1 MDNCSENSS
10 FYIYTMNSD
19 NWNTRFYQYLKDN
32 LDKVGSSEREI
43 GRLIRPSA
51 ICERNSKSMHNFYE
65 APNALTTSQSWW
77 PCIFQQF
84 IFFSLRLYSYIKP
97 CMHPSIYTLC
107 YITLEDITYDE
118 QLLKDVINVPPQY
131 APRCRCRKSNI
142 PLHLE
147 KKNVME

>member
-84 IFFSLRLYSYIKP
+84 IFFRYVYTHTSNHACIHLSIHYVILLWKILHMMNNYSRMLSMYHHNMHHDVVVAKATYRYIWKRR
-97 CMHPSIYTLC
+97 M
-107 YITLEDITYDE
+107 
-118 QLLKDVINVPPQY
+118 
-131 APRCRCRKSNI
+131 
-142 PLHLE
+142 
-147 KKNVME
+147 